1 MFTDENEGGEPDLE
15 DEQLLEDNMEEG
27 GEAERED
34 ENLPIEP
41 LPGGKKKGGKSQ
53 RRHHKRK
60 K

>member
-15 DEQLLEDNMEEG
+15 DDQLFEDNMEEG

-34 ENLPIEP
+34 ENSPIEP
-41 LPGGKKKGGKSQ
+41 LPGGKKKGGKSK